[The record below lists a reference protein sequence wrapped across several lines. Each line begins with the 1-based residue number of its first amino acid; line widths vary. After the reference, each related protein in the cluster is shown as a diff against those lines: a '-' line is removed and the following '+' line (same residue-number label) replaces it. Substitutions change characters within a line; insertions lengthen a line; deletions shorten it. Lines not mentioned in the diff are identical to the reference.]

1 MYCSATDQ
9 PWRSL
14 DRFSGFCGDSS
25 TLRLIKDPS
34 NPCFALIMF
43 ADDIGVSIGCSVFPA
58 EITGWTPLLCHTF
71 KVARQLHYTQE
82 GAFAWFKTRRTP
94 LLCHALMAAREP
106 GCLGLKHIDIDRREH
121 YLLTAAARH
130 LSRKVWVI
138 ELRMQIT
145 RGGAW
150 AVPRLIHL
158 SWCEKQYHC
167 CPLPHDSAM
176 LEPRN
181 VLLNCWFTRTGDD
194 GITLTL

>member
-43 ADDIGVSIGCSVFPA
+43 ADDIDVSIGCSVFPA

-121 YLLTAAARH
+121 YPMTAAARH

-138 ELRMQIT
+138 ELWMQIT
-145 RGGAW
+145 RAG
-150 AVPRLIHL
+150 
-158 SWCEKQYHC
+158 S
-167 CPLPHDSAM
+167 HDSGDVKHQQSKKTVPSSKM
-176 LEPRN
+176 TQRSHVFTPSHGERN
-181 VLLNCWFTRTGDD
+181 NCLRLAWP
-194 GITLTL
+194 